1 MSQRSRKIEKQ
12 PILIKIRNTYIWLFM
27 LFIISCNSGS
37 TERSVSDRDDE
48 LTGRVIKVLDG
59 DTYDVLLPGNKT
71 LRVRMEGID
80 APERGMP
87 FYRVSKNYLKSLCA
101 NKAVT
106 VRITNK
112 DQYDRYVGFTYL
124 EDGTE
129 LSHAMIEAGL
139 AWHFKKYNSDSD
151 LSNLE
156 TEAKKLKKGLWH
168 DKSPMP
174 PWENR
179 RLHRLGISTK
189 DSFDI
194 KEGQR

>member
-1 MSQRSRKIEKQ
+1 MTKQ
-12 PILIKIRNTYIWLFM
+12 PIQFKITITSLCLLIP
-27 LFIISCNSGS
+27 FIIACNSISADHS
-37 TERSVSDRDDE
+37 TNTKDE
-48 LTGRVIKVLDG
+48 KISGRVVSVIDG
-59 DTYDVLLPGNKT
+59 DTYDILLSGNKT
-71 LRVRMEGID
+71 VRVRMEGID

-151 LSNLE
+151 LATLE
-156 TEAKKLKKGLWH
+156 TEAQTLKKGLWQ
-168 DKSPMP
+168 DNNPMS

-194 KEGQR
+194 KER